1 MTRELDDAEP
11 VFPIGIATK
20 LTGLTE
26 RQIRYYDRL
35 GLVSPA
41 RTSGGR
47 RMYSKADIRAL
58 LEVKRLMA
66 GGWTLREIAQRFSL
80 SARTA
85 QEAEPE
91 PVGDRDV
98 HFKKGEVFA
107 SRFPIQAGRGMPG
120 GVIAGRRPA
129 FPARETRPTPFASG
143 HTGEPEPVRS
153 LYPITRRDELLRA
166 IDEVKASRLN
176 RGDAGGKSER

>member
-11 VFPIGIATK
+11 VFPMGIATK

-26 RQIRYYDRL
+26 RQIRYYDSL
-35 GLVSPA
+35 GLVCPA

-66 GGWTLREIAQRFSL
+66 GGWTLREIARRL

-85 QEAEPE
+85 QRVEPE
-91 PVGDRDV
+91 PVADREV

-107 SRFPIQAGRGMPG
+107 SRFPVQAGRAAPG
-120 GVIAGRRPA
+120 AITGRRPA
-129 FPARETRPTPFASG
+129 FPAREMRPAPFASG

>member
-1 MTRELDDAEP
+1 MTRELDEAEP
-11 VFPIGIATK
+11 VFPMGIATK

-26 RQIRYYDRL
+26 RQIRYYDSL

-47 RMYSKADIRAL
+47 RMYSKEDIRAL

-66 GGWTLREIAQRFSL
+66 GGWTLREIARRFS
-80 SARTA
+80 SPARRA

-91 PVGDRDV
+91 PVGDREV

-107 SRFPIQAGRGMPG
+107 SRFPIQAGRGAPG
-120 GVIAGRRPA
+120 GITGRRPA
-129 FPARETRPTPFASG
+129 FPARETRPTPFAFG